1 MKLTSQTSYAIR
13 MLMYCHSKGE
23 LATVKEVARFYGL
36 PERFLFKILLNLNAA
51 GYMETVRGR
60 HGGIRLARPAA
71 QIRLGDVVRD
81 IEENFELAECF
92 QAEGTNCPLV
102 TSCGMNEALNRAL
115 LGFFD
120 ILNEYTIADLAR
132 NNHNINV
139 LMQLNKAKSL
149 PLDA

>member
-23 LATVKEVARFYGL
+23 LATVKEVAKFYGL
-36 PERFLFKILLNLNAA
+36 PERFLFKILLSLNAA
-51 GYMETVRGR
+51 GYMETLRGR
-60 HGGIRLARPAA
+60 NGGIRLARPAD
-71 QIRLGDVVRD
+71 QIRLGDVIRD

-92 QAEGTNCPLV
+92 QAEGSDCPLV

-115 LGFFD
+115 AGFFD

-139 LMQLNKAKSL
+139 LMQLNKAKSV
-149 PLDA
+149 PLNS